1 MDTLSHITPERFAE
15 GLTIDEF
22 VQGMGRN
29 REVFRQNYNDFSVKP
44 GDVDFFANRSA
55 VSKVLVLAE
64 DWCGDV
70 LRYVP
75 AVARL
80 AEAVPGWEV
89 RVFYRDQNLDLADN
103 WKKQGQFRAIPV
115 IVFFDEMWR
124 ELACFVEK
132 PSNIYSEETAA
143 HEAFAAEHPDLEDAN
158 LTSDKMSGA
167 TLDLYATFIRQYR
180 ADSLRRWQQRFVDEI
195 KSKLGA

>member
-29 REVFRQNYNDFSVKP
+29 RDAFRQNYNDFSVKP
-44 GDVDFFANRSA
+44 GDVDFFADSSA

-115 IVFFDEMWR
+115 IVFFDEGWH

-132 PSNIYSEETAA
+132 PSNVYSAETGAR
-143 HEAFAAEHPDLEDAN
+143 EAFAAQHPNLEDAN
-158 LTSDKMSGA
+158 LPSDKMSQA
-167 TLDLYATFIRQYR
+167 TLDLYATFIRRFR
-180 ADSLRRWQQRFVDEI
+180 AGSVQHWQQLFVDEI
-195 KSKLGA
+195 KAKLGA